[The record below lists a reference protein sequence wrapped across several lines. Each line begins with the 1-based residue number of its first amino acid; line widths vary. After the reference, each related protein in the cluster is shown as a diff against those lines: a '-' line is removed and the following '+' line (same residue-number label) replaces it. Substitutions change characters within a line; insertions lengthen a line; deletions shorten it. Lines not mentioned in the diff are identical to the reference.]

1 MDEEHD
7 QQLMRESKLKSG
19 TSGSETRASS
29 SLLCDA
35 VVVGLYSRSIHG
47 ATCSSV
53 SCQLLSSTDV
63 QWKSPDVLSFH
74 LTGKR
79 HRRRSGWQDT
89 YRFCF
94 GFFFSLNVLP

>member
-53 SCQLLSSTDV
+53 PVSFSVLQMSSG
-63 QWKSPDVLSFH
+63 SPLMFFH
-74 LTGKR
+74 FT
-79 HRRRSGWQDT
+79 
-89 YRFCF
+89 
-94 GFFFSLNVLP
+94 